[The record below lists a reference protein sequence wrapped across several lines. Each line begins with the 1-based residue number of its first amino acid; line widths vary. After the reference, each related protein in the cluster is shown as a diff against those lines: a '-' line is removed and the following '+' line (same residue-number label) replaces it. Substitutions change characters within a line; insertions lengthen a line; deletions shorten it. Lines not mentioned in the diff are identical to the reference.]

1 MAYSRNTRNTRNVFN
16 AAGAAPRS
24 GLMRFA
30 SELALTGGFV
40 ALVFLVMAL
49 ASYSPQDAA
58 WSTSGLATGSL
69 HNLAGQPGAWVADVA
84 YVLLGYSAWWCVAAA
99 AFAWGAGVLAWLR
112 GNARQR
118 IGAAAPRE
126 EANQRRFGGRL
137 AFWLGLALLLPASSG
152 LEWLRLHRLDSGLPG
167 NAGGVLGHL
176 GGQVAVQWLG
186 APGATLAGLALLAC
200 ALALV
205 FHFSW
210 GRLAERIGAL
220 VYGVLGAP
228 RQQLAGAQDAWH
240 GARAARERG
249 QALRQE
255 RAALQEGLEEGM
267 AEGLSPAYADSQF
280 DAGHISQFSPEPVA
294 SGMADGV
301 PTFLQS
307 GAAAATGGNG
317 RVEPAFAV
325 PGAAAGGAAS
335 RGSAIPAL
343 SRLFGRERAAAPVP
357 GAPVQMAGP
366 IGTGG
371 RIEPSFEFGAMPQP
385 SVPAFMQGGAQPGA
399 AQRVEP
405 GWGAAA
411 AVHSHLPRAEDA
423 PEFVQKFVP
432 STTSDFA
439 VSIQAQP
446 QTGRLVGQLTHRGPW
461 QLPVPE
467 SQSARRARPAWED
480 STAGEEEAAAAV
492 VPPPSFAAPQP
503 PMRRARPAWE
513 DSRAAAE
520 AEDDAAAAP
529 AFMQGVSVTEEAPVA
544 AAAPAPQAAQ
554 PTPTFMQELR
564 QRQMQGQHESGDA
577 PAPLQP
583 GEGFF
588 TGVDVVQPA
597 RSDVADDD
605 NAAAWSAWEASEAS
619 NAAQAAAHAA
629 PQPGAGGVRTSGG
642 WGSASDA
649 LSQALAGYAAKRP
662 AAPQSAAAAAADGV
676 AHSSWGD
683 GDSNSNTSLPPLT
696 FNIPSTWDGSDEAEG
711 DEAAASAPPHL
722 QQPGGSATAAA
733 ATAFPPIWGVEAAGQ
748 GGSQGSNSCAQSWQ
762 QQQTPSQQSPVPQFY
777 DGPAP
782 LPQLN
787 LLDAASDQGEAV
799 TFETLELTSRLIE
812 KKLKDF
818 GVHVKVVDA
827 APGPV
832 ITRYEIEPAPGVK
845 GSRIVNLAK
854 DLARSL
860 SLVSIRVIETIPG
873 KNCMALE
880 LPNTRRQSIRLIE
893 VLDSEAYQDAKS
905 LLTVGL
911 GKDIIGRPVVAD
923 LAKMPHVLVAG
934 TTGSGKS
941 VGINA
946 MILSL
951 LYKAD
956 PSQVRLVLIDPKMLE
971 MSVYE
976 GIPHL
981 LCPVVTDMKQAAN
994 ALAWCVDEMERRYRL
1009 MSRMGVRN
1017 LAGYNAKIAEASAR
1031 GQSIPNPFSLTPDAP
1046 EPLVD
1051 LPSIVVIVDEL
1062 ADLMMTAGKKI
1073 EELIARLAQKARA
1086 AGIYLVLATQRPSTD
1101 VLTGLIK
1108 ANVPTRMSFKVASYT
1123 DSRIILDC
1131 AGAETLLGMGD
1142 MLYKPNGGIPERVHG
1157 AFVSDDEVHRVA
1169 NFLRAHSAPNYV
1181 EGVLEGGVLD
1191 EGNGGGSASESEGAG
1206 GAEQDSRYDEA
1217 VDVVLKTRRA
1227 SISWVQR
1234 QLRIGYGR
1242 AARLLDDMERAG
1254 LVSAMDERSQREIL
1268 VPAGSEEE

>member
-399 AQRVEP
+399 AFPSSEGRRCAGVCAEVCAQHHIRFRCQHP
-405 GWGAAA
+405 GAAA
-411 AVHSHLPRAEDA
+411 NRALGGAIDA
-423 PEFVQKFVP
+423 PWPLAAAGAREP
-432 STTSDFA
+432 ERA
-439 VSIQAQP
+439 P
-446 QTGRLVGQLTHRGPW
+446 CPPGLGRQHRRRGR
-461 QLPVPE
+461 
-467 SQSARRARPAWED
+467 SRSCRRASSLFCCA
-480 STAGEEEAAAAV
+480 
-492 VPPPSFAAPQP
+492 
-503 PMRRARPAWE
+503 
-513 DSRAAAE
+513 
-520 AEDDAAAAP
+520 
-529 AFMQGVSVTEEAPVA
+529 
-544 AAAPAPQAAQ
+544 
-554 PTPTFMQELR
+554 
-564 QRQMQGQHESGDA
+564 
-577 PAPLQP
+577 
-583 GEGFF
+583 
-588 TGVDVVQPA
+588 
-597 RSDVADDD
+597 
-605 NAAAWSAWEASEAS
+605 
-619 NAAQAAAHAA
+619 AAAHAS
-629 PQPGAGGVRTSGG
+629 RT
-642 WGSASDA
+642 
-649 LSQALAGYAAKRP
+649 P
-662 AAPQSAAAAAADGV
+662 
-676 AHSSWGD
+676 
-683 GDSNSNTSLPPLT
+683 
-696 FNIPSTWDGSDEAEG
+696 
-711 DEAAASAPPHL
+711 
-722 QQPGGSATAAA
+722 
-733 ATAFPPIWGVEAAGQ
+733 
-748 GGSQGSNSCAQSWQ
+748 
-762 QQQTPSQQSPVPQFY
+762 
-777 DGPAP
+777 
-782 LPQLN
+782 
-787 LLDAASDQGEAV
+787 
-799 TFETLELTSRLIE
+799 
-812 KKLKDF
+812 
-818 GVHVKVVDA
+818 
-827 APGPV
+827 
-832 ITRYEIEPAPGVK
+832 
-845 GSRIVNLAK
+845 
-854 DLARSL
+854 
-860 SLVSIRVIETIPG
+860 
-873 KNCMALE
+873 
-880 LPNTRRQSIRLIE
+880 
-893 VLDSEAYQDAKS
+893 
-905 LLTVGL
+905 GL
-911 GKDIIGRPVVAD
+911 GRQPRSGR
-923 LAKMPHVLVAG
+923 G
-934 TTGSGKS
+934 
-941 VGINA
+941 
-946 MILSL
+946 
-951 LYKAD
+951 
-956 PSQVRLVLIDPKMLE
+956 
-971 MSVYE
+971 
-976 GIPHL
+976 
-981 LCPVVTDMKQAAN
+981 
-994 ALAWCVDEMERRYRL
+994 RR
-1009 MSRMGVRN
+1009 
-1017 LAGYNAKIAEASAR
+1017 
-1031 GQSIPNPFSLTPDAP
+1031 
-1046 EPLVD
+1046 
-1051 LPSIVVIVDEL
+1051 
-1062 ADLMMTAGKKI
+1062 
-1073 EELIARLAQKARA
+1073 
-1086 AGIYLVLATQRPSTD
+1086 
-1101 VLTGLIK
+1101 
-1108 ANVPTRMSFKVASYT
+1108 
-1123 DSRIILDC
+1123 
-1131 AGAETLLGMGD
+1131 
-1142 MLYKPNGGIPERVHG
+1142 
-1157 AFVSDDEVHRVA
+1157 
-1169 NFLRAHSAPNYV
+1169 
-1181 EGVLEGGVLD
+1181 
-1191 EGNGGGSASESEGAG
+1191 
-1206 GAEQDSRYDEA
+1206 
-1217 VDVVLKTRRA
+1217 
-1227 SISWVQR
+1227 
-1234 QLRIGYGR
+1234 
-1242 AARLLDDMERAG
+1242 
-1254 LVSAMDERSQREIL
+1254 
-1268 VPAGSEEE
+1268 